1 MLRIA
6 RCELRACIGRP
17 WRSAMLDLEISRRRL
32 LVGSACL
39 VAASLLPTTA
49 HASRTA
55 PARMLRFYNPNTGER
70 ASACYWENGRYIHDG
85 LQEFSSLFRNH
96 RAGDLQIPIDAK
108 LFDQLF
114 ELQRKLGVQKEIHV
128 VCGYRSAQTNAS
140 LRRSSRGVAK
150 KSLHMSG
157 QAVDLRIPGVELNRV
172 RRAALAMNAGGV
184 GYYPRYN
191 FVHVDTGPKRHW

>member
-1 MLRIA
+1 
-6 RCELRACIGRP
+6 
-17 WRSAMLDLEISRRRL
+17 MLDLEISRRRL

-85 LQEFSSLFRNH
+85 LQEFSWLFRDH

-150 KSLHMSG
+150 MSLHMSG

-184 GYYPRYN
+184 GYYPRSN

>member
-1 MLRIA
+1 
-6 RCELRACIGRP
+6 
-17 WRSAMLDLEISRRRL
+17 MLDLEISRRRL
-32 LVGSACL
+32 LLGGACL
-39 VAASLLPTTA
+39 MAASLLPETA
-49 HASRTA
+49 MASRTA
-55 PARMLRFYNPNTGER
+55 PARILRFYNPNTGER
-70 ASACYWENGRYIHDG
+70 ASACYWERGGYVADG
-85 LQEFSSLFRNH
+85 LNEFNWLFRDY
-96 RAGDLQIPIDAK
+96 RADDAQISIDAR

-184 GYYPRYN
+184 GYYPRSN